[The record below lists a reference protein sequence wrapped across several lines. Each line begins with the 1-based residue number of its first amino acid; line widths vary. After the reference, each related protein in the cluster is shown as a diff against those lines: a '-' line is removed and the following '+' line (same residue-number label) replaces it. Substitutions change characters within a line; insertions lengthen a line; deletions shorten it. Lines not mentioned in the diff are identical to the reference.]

1 MQPFKSH
8 TGKCVPLPVPNVDTD
23 QIIPK
28 QFLKRVEKKGYG
40 EFLFFDWRYAN
51 DGQPKADFVLNDPRY
66 AGASILIAQKNF
78 GCGSSR
84 EHAAW
89 ALADY
94 GFRVIIAP
102 TFADIFFSNATQ
114 NRILAITLPESV
126 VEYLLTRARKTDLTL
141 SVDLTAR
148 EISDAVGWHCGFAI
162 DAASRQMLLQGL
174 DQIGQTLLHE
184 SAIAKYE
191 AAQPAG
197 TVIA

>member
-1 MQPFKSH
+1 MQPFKNH

-28 QFLKRVEKKGYG
+28 QFLKRVEKQGYG
-40 EFLFFDWRYAN
+40 EFLFFDWRYDN
-51 DGQPKADFVLNDPRY
+51 EGTPKADFVLNNPRY

-102 TFADIFFSNATQ
+102 SFADIFLSNATQ
-114 NRILAITLPESV
+114 NGILALTLPESV
-126 VEYLLTRARKTDLTL
+126 VETLLTRARASDLALT
-141 SVDLTAR
+141 VDLENC
-148 EISDAVGWHCGFAI
+148 EIRDDGAWRCNFAI
-162 DAASRQMLLQGL
+162 DESSRQMLLQGL
-174 DQIGQTLLHE
+174 DQIGQTLLYE
-184 SAIAKYE
+184 AAITKYE
-191 AAQPAG
+191 AAES
-197 TVIA
+197 TRMT

>member
-1 MQPFKSH
+1 MQPFKNH

-40 EFLFFDWRYAN
+40 EFLFFDWRSGN
-51 DGQPKADFVLNDPRY
+51 DGKPKPDFVLNEPRY
-66 AGASILIAQKNF
+66 AGGSILIAQKNF

-102 TFADIFFSNATQ
+102 TFADIFLSNATQ
-114 NRILAITLPESV
+114 NGILALTLPESV
-126 VEYLLTRARKTDLTL
+126 VEYLLGRASKADLAL
-141 SVDLTAR
+141 SVDLSAC
-148 EISDAVGWHCGFAI
+148 EISDAAGWHCDFAI
-162 DAASRQMLLQGL
+162 DEASRQMLLQGL

-184 SAIAKYE
+184 AAINEYE
-191 AAQPAG
+191 AAAS
-197 TVIA
+197 ARA

>member
-1 MQPFKSH
+1 MQPFKNH
-8 TGKCVPLPVPNVDTD
+8 TGKCVPLPVPNIDTD

-40 EFLFFDWRYAN
+40 EFLFFDWRYEN
-51 DGQPKADFVLNDPRY
+51 DGQPKEDFVLNDPRY
-66 AGASILIAQKNF
+66 TGASILIAQKNF

-102 TFADIFFSNATQ
+102 TFADIFLSNATQ
-114 NRILAITLPESV
+114 NGILALTLPESV
-126 VEYLLTRARKTDLTL
+126 VDSLLRRARESDLSL
-141 SVDLTAR
+141 AVDLESC
-148 EISDAVGWHCGFAI
+148 EIRDQGTWQCAFTI
-162 DAASRQMLLQGL
+162 DASSRQMLIHGL

-184 SAIAKYE
+184 ADIAQYE
-191 AAQPAG
+191 VTHP
-197 TVIA
+197 

>member
-40 EFLFFDWRYAN
+40 EFLFFDWRYDN
-51 DGQPKADFVLNDPRY
+51 EGTPKADFVLNSPRY

-94 GFRVIIAP
+94 GIRVIIAP
-102 TFADIFFSNATQ
+102 TFADIFLSNATQ
-114 NRILAITLPESV
+114 NGILAIALPESV
-126 VEYLLTRARKTDLTL
+126 VDYLLTRAHKADLTL
-141 SVDLTAR
+141 SADLTAC
-148 EISDAVGWHCGFAI
+148 EISDAAGWHCGFTM
-162 DAASRQMLLQGL
+162 DESSRQMLLQGL

-184 SAIAKYE
+184 AAIAKYE
-191 AAQPAG
+191 ALLSA
-197 TVIA
+197 